1 MLIVYFADIVIVINN
16 NRVTRSCDRQSCI
29 ANVGDNYKIFFIN
42 NDHTQ
47 KIIIAHQYIKRPPN
61 TVYSRVAAD
70 GGMVM
75 AGNISTQE
83 ICENT
88 KLAREMALVGNYDS
102 AGIYYEGV
110 TQMLNK
116 LLITLHDPIKK
127 GKWTMVSSLIRVNGN
142 WQ

>member
-1 MLIVYFADIVIVINN
+1 MDFYQ
-16 NRVTRSCDRQSCI
+16 DRTT
-29 ANVGDNYKIFFIN
+29 K
-42 NDHTQ
+42 
-47 KIIIAHQYIKRPPN
+47 KKIIAHQYIKRPPN
-61 TVYSRVAAD
+61 TVYNRVAAD

-127 GKWTMVSSLIRVNGN
+127 GKWTMVSVR
-142 WQ
+142 

>member
-1 MLIVYFADIVIVINN
+1 M
-16 NRVTRSCDRQSCI
+16 
-29 ANVGDNYKIFFIN
+29 
-42 NDHTQ
+42 
-47 KIIIAHQYIKRPPN
+47 
-61 TVYSRVAAD
+61 AAD

-127 GKWTMVSSLIRVNGN
+127 GKWTMVSSLITRVCVFYKFLSINL
-142 WQ
+142 